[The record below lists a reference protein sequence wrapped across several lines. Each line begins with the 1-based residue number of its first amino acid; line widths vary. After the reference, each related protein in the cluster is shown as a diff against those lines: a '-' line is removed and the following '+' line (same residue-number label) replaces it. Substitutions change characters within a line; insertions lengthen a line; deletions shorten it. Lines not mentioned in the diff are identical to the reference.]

1 MDGEDLRTPC
11 AGIFV
16 ALAVHRPDLM
26 TFAAIEGL
34 RDLGEGAAEI
44 AQALELQ
51 IAPTAG
57 PGVSFC

>member
-1 MDGEDLRTPC
+1 
-11 AGIFV
+11 
-16 ALAVHRPDLM
+16 M